1 MSQINGYTQSA
12 DDIRTDYLNLL
23 ITQLQHQDPMDPM
36 SNDQMASQLATLSQL
51 EQVESMNKKFDKVL
65 RASQMD
71 QAVNIIGRDVSYLP
85 EGADQAV
92 LGTVDG
98 AEVVDGEVMLNVNGS
113 RVGLEDVLGLG
124 GSALG
129 QYTSAAELSQASTLI
144 GKDIKFNVAPG
155 GEDVV
160 ATTEQVDS
168 VEFVNGQIVLH
179 AGDYTV
185 QPQQVIEIQN

>member
-65 RASQMD
+65 MASQMD
-71 QAVNIIGRDVSYLP
+71 QAVNIIGRDVSYMP
-85 EGADQAV
+85 EGAEQAV

-129 QYTSAAELSQASTLI
+129 QYTSASELSQASTLI
-144 GKDIKFNVAPG
+144 GKEIKFNVAPG

-160 ATTEQVDS
+160 ATIEQVDS